1 MNIPQVFEWDENKR
15 QANIEKHGIDF
26 ADIRPI
32 LSNPIIEFIDNRKD
46 YGEIRTILLGQ
57 IEGRVLYVVYTQRG
71 SIKRIISARKAN
83 KREQRKYYE
92 SNSPRMGSNE
102 GSN

>member
-1 MNIPQVFEWDENKR
+1 MNIPQVFEWDDQKR

-26 ADIRPI
+26 ADIKPI
-32 LSNPIIEFIDNRKD
+32 FTNPIVEFIDNRRD

-57 IEGRVLYVVYTQRG
+57 IKGRVLCVVYTQRG

-83 KREQRKYYE
+83 KREQRKYYQ
-92 SNSPRMGSNE
+92 SIARRMGNNE

>member
-1 MNIPQVFEWDENKR
+1 MSNPQVFEWDENKR

-32 LSNPIIEFIDNRKD
+32 FSHPIVEFTDNRRD

-57 IEGRVLYVVYTQRG
+57 IKGRVLYVVYTQRG

-92 SNSPRMGSNE
+92 SIS
-102 GSN
+102 